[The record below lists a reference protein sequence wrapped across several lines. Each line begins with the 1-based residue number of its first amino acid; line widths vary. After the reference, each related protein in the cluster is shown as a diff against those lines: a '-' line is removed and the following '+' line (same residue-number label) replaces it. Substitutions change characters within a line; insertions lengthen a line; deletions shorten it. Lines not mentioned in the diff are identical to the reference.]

1 MKNRFVLGLASL
13 GLAAVLFTS
22 CSKVPQVEIDAAN
35 VAIEAAKTA
44 QADVYVPEAFVALQD
59 SMKAVMT
66 EVEVQ
71 GSKFF
76 KNYKV
81 AKANAISVTSLAGE
95 VKLQSENRIAEL
107 KVEIQTAITEVKTL
121 LDANKALVL
130 EAPKGKEGA
139 SALAAIK
146 EELTTLDT
154 AIVEANTLLETG
166 ELFASLDKAK
176 AAKEKATAINV
187 ELTTVIEKYKANTKG
202 RKR

>member
-121 LDANKALVL
+121 LEADKTLVL

-146 EELTTLDT
+146 EELATLDT

-166 ELFASLDKAK
+166 ELFASLDKVK
-176 AAKEKATAINV
+176 AANEKASAINA
-187 ELTTVIEKYKANTKG
+187 ELTAVIEKYKANSKG

>member
-121 LDANKALVL
+121 LEADKTLVL

-146 EELTTLDT
+146 EELATLDT

-166 ELFASLDKAK
+166 ELFASLDKVK
-176 AAKEKATAINV
+176 AAKEKASAINA
-187 ELTTVIEKYKANTKG
+187 ELTAVIEKYKANSKG

>member
-66 EVEVQ
+66 EVEFQ

-81 AKANAISVTSLAGE
+81 AKANAISVTSLAGQ